1 MPKAII
7 KKYIQEN
14 KSCVAWKIG
23 DNGHLKFCEL
33 FPIQVVK
40 STLKLRIP
48 EYSLDQLKELVTSQ
62 EKVLLLFEDD
72 GVLVACAINQ
82 FNDDHEI
89 ELKLDDS
96 FERLNRRSTDRYSFK
111 KLIQVVIAN
120 ESGLEAKYFG
130 NDLSE
135 TGFSIVLMQNQKE
148 IFKKSQ
154 RCFLRIGNE
163 NPLVLELE
171 VVATNKLRPYE
182 NSNLP
187 YSKSKVAFKF
197 VEPNQSWAETIRSLM
212 GAKIN

>member
-1 MPKAII
+1 MPKTII

-23 DNGHLKFCEL
+23 NDGHLKFCEL
-33 FPIQVVK
+33 FPVSIIRNH
-40 STLKLRIP
+40 LKLRIP
-48 EYSLDQLKELVTSQ
+48 EYSFDLLKELITSQ
-62 EKVLLLFEDD
+62 ERVLLLFEDD

-82 FNDDHEI
+82 YNKDDEI
-89 ELKLDDS
+89 ELSLVDG

-111 KLIQVVIAN
+111 KLIQVVIADEN
-120 ESGLEAKYFG
+120 GLEGKYYG

-135 TGFSIVLMQNQKE
+135 NGFSIVMMQNQKE
-148 IFKKSQ
+148 VFSKNQK
-154 RCFLRIGNE
+154 CFLKIGSD

-171 VVATNKLRPYE
+171 VVSIKKLKPFE

-197 VEPNQSWAETIRSLM
+197 VEPNQSWVETIRTLT
-212 GAKIN
+212 GAKVN